1 MKMNINPELINGGKY
16 LPNKG
21 HANDAG
27 IDCYAQ
33 QDTLLPVGKAILVPL
48 GFRISL
54 PEHTRAFLT
63 GRSSFNKKGIL
74 TLLGTIDEGYHGEL
88 CAGFVNLS
96 GAEYQIK
103 EGDRICQ
110 LVIDANPD
118 IMDVGII
125 SDIPREEGGF
135 GSTGK

>member
-1 MKMNINPELINGGKY
+1 MNINPELINGGKY

-33 QDTLLPVGKAILVPL
+33 SEAILPAGKPTLIPL
-48 GFRISL
+48 GFRVSL
-54 PEHTRAFLT
+54 PKGTRAFLT
-63 GRSSFNKKGIL
+63 GRSSFNKKGII

-88 CAGFVNLS
+88 SAGFINMS
-96 GAEYQIK
+96 GEDYAIK

-125 SDIPREEGGF
+125 SDIPRDAGGF
-135 GSTGK
+135 GSTGR